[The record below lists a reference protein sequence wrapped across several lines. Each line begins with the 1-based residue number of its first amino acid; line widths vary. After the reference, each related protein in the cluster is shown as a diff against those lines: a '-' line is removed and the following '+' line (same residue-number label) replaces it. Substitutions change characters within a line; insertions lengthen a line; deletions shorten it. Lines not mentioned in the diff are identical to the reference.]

1 MAGQV
6 RVRYWAAIRAAAGQP
21 TDEVSPG
28 SLAQVLAH
36 VTAAHADSARF
47 AQVLS
52 TCSVLVD
59 EQPVGARDRTEVE
72 VPPGATVDLLP
83 PFAGGG
89 GVPRRSHDA
98 GRATGNIR
106 IMRSVHSG
114 CDAWRPHHQQ
124 APFGQ
129 DLV

>member
-1 MAGQV
+1 M
-6 RVRYWAAIRAAAGQP
+6 RVRYWAAIRAAAGQS

-28 SLAQVLAH
+28 SLVQVLDH
-36 VTAAHADSARF
+36 VAAAHAGSARF

-89 GVPRRSHDA
+89 GVLRPGADL
-98 GRATGNIR
+98 GDQGT
-106 IMRSVHSG
+106 SG
-114 CDAWRPHHQQ
+114 S
-124 APFGQ
+124 
-129 DLV
+129 